1 MNKDFPRLERA
12 FTEAPSYL
20 STEIER
26 TFKRGEAEMKRRHK
40 LVVALTAVA
49 ACAILMAGLAFATG
63 QLTKPKPD
71 RVATG
76 QGGHGAPEADENTLP
91 EITPEPTPT
100 PEVTPIPTATP
111 EVTPEPTPTPEV
123 TPEPTPMSTPETEVN
138 LVYTQPKGNYYH
150 SDPNCAGMVGAVPWT
165 EESAISVG
173 KQPCPVCILGTAT
186 LEEAPEEAD
195 PAETVEV
202 NVDQA
207 FEAAAEA
214 AMDLPVE
221 EAAPTAEAA
230 PVGDAAVVVDDA
242 AAVESQKGAANG
254 PTSVAI
260 DASQGNEFYLGMGP
274 IQLTAVLQP
283 PEAQTTL
290 KWKSSKKKVAKVNA
304 AGVLTPRKAG
314 TSKITVTT
322 GNKKKSSIKVTIRKN
337 IIDNINPKPTR
348 ALFNELGRNFVF
360 YPKSVERTAGG
371 KYVCKFYLV
380 NGVGSSRSV
389 NNIGLKL
396 YVGDTLIGQKTVKRV
411 KVRCAKGRSKVFK
424 ITFGPQDLLVAD
436 PMLLPQYGAEK
447 ILFQLTTNPSMT
459 YVVRR

>member
-1 MNKDFPRLERA
+1 MKKHWICRILALTLALMLALPCLAMAEEEDIVLMAVDPALNEAGEITMDLPGEEGG
-12 FTEAPSYL
+12 EAP
-20 STEIER
+20 
-26 TFKRGEAEMKRRHK
+26 A
-40 LVVALTAVA
+40 
-49 ACAILMAGLAFATG
+49 
-63 QLTKPKPD
+63 
-71 RVATG
+71 
-76 QGGHGAPEADENTLP
+76 
-91 EITPEPTPT
+91 
-100 PEVTPIPTATP
+100 
-111 EVTPEPTPTPEV
+111 
-123 TPEPTPMSTPETEVN
+123 
-138 LVYTQPKGNYYH
+138 
-150 SDPNCAGMVGAVPWT
+150 
-165 EESAISVG
+165 
-173 KQPCPVCILGTAT
+173 
-186 LEEAPEEAD
+186 EAPAEQPAEQPAEAPAEQPAEAPAEQPAEAPAEQPAEEPA
-195 PAETVEV
+195 AETVEV

-348 ALFNELGRNFVF
+348 AIFNELGRNFVF